1 MTSFQKCKLSF
12 NILAYLENY
21 LQEPSADELLH
32 HLFPPLAFLVDECYH
47 LFGEDL
53 VRDILSPLL
62 TGAAVAMLD
71 RLLGNKER
79 VIWDALGDCWMKPR
93 SAWDRDVVPYKPIF
107 SDGWSPGVVILP
119 DDVPDGGTYKDQPHQ
134 GINRRP
140 GPYF

>member
-32 HLFPPLAFLVDECYH
+32 PLFPPLAFLVDECYD

-62 TGAAVAMLD
+62 TGAAVAMLG
-71 RLLGNKER
+71 RHLGNKESSR
-79 VIWDALGDCWMKPR
+79 VAK
-93 SAWDRDVVPYKPIF
+93 YPIF
-107 SDGWSPGVVILP
+107 SDLEVNFSVFYDQVFDQLGDLEIL
-119 DDVPDGGTYKDQPHQ
+119 DQ
-134 GINRRP
+134 
-140 GPYF
+140 